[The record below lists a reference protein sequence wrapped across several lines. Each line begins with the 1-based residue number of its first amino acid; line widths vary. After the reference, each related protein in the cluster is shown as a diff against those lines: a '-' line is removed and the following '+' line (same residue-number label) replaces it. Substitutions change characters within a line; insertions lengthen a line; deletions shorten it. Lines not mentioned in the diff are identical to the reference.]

1 MSSDL
6 KHSGSEFRYRWGW
19 LVGFFGSIVCI
30 KLFLALSGVATQQAL
45 YIFIPLYSPMLS
57 YFVKLT
63 S

>member
-1 MSSDL
+1 MGVNLGTD
-6 KHSGSEFRYRWGW
+6 GVGW
-19 LVGFFGSIVCI
+19 LVFFGSIVCI

-45 YIFIPLYSPMLS
+45 YIFIPLYSPILS